1 MTNFAF
7 ESIHTLELSKDD
19 RPMVDVKD
27 GRILITA
34 TRRGERILI
43 SAPLSGNEVVPSVR
57 SLSPAVTAVK
67 VSSSANKA
75 RPYIPNGRTGE
86 NNALAKLTEEQVRE
100 IRAMI
105 KDPDILKTFNSTYH
119 MYVEMGRIYKVHPA
133 TISNIV
139 RNISWKHVVV

>member
-43 SAPLSGNEVVPSVR
+43 SAPLSNNELAPAALPVAPVQSTVKAPRRYSADGR
-57 SLSPAVTAVK
+57 SGQNNVLS
-67 VSSSANKA
+67 
-75 RPYIPNGRTGE
+75 
-86 NNALAKLTEEQVRE
+86 KLTDEQVRE
-100 IRAMI
+100 IKTII
-105 KDPDILKTFNSTYH
+105 KDPDILKTFQSNYQ
-119 MYVEMGRIYKVHPA
+119 MYQELGRVYKVHPA

-139 RNISWKHVVV
+139 RNISWKHIVV

>member
-43 SAPLSGNEVVPSVR
+43 SAPLSGNELAPTAHPIV
-57 SLSPAVTAVK
+57 PAVRTVK
-67 VSSSANKA
+67 VSSSASKP
-75 RPYIPNGRTGE
+75 RPYVMDRRSGE
-86 NNALAKLTEEQVRE
+86 SNALAKLTDEQVRE
-100 IRAMI
+100 IRTMI
-105 KDPDILKTFNSTYH
+105 KDPDILKTFENSWH
-119 MYVEMGRIYKVHPA
+119 MYQELGRIYKVHPA

-139 RNISWKHVVV
+139 RNVSWKHIVV